1 MHSKIVQL
9 LERKGRDVETVPDDA
24 TVCDAVARMNARK
37 IGSVLVRDTFGRPCG
52 IFTERDV
59 LVRVIAC
66 GIDPKTTPVREV
78 MTREL
83 VTVAPDTT
91 IGEALAIVNQR
102 KCRHLPVVDGN
113 GVCGLISSGDLV
125 SWLVRNQQQTI
136 DDLNGYIRAS

>member
-37 IGSVLVRDTFGRPCG
+37 IGSVLVR
-52 IFTERDV
+52 
-59 LVRVIAC
+59 VIVC